1 MVAMPNDMF
10 IETLKTAATYRFL
23 NHCGT
28 SKPYFP
34 HVIHSTTIHYIMTG
48 FLCGVKHYQKID
60 VTNLFFLVKSY
71 VISDISKNVYS
82 GKSATRRNE
91 PKPN

>member
-34 HVIHSTTIHYIMTG
+34 HVIHSTTIHYVMTG
-48 FLCGVKHYQKID
+48 FLCGVKHYHKID
-60 VTNLFFLVKSY
+60 VTN
-71 VISDISKNVYS
+71 ISKNVYS
-82 GKSATRRNE
+82 GKSATRKNE